1 MSTDPLERRL
11 YDAAETYFPATPELA
26 RTARARL
33 GEQKPARRA
42 PRLALGIAL
51 VAVAVVAGVLALSP
65 GARSALRDLLDR
77 VPGISIERAP
87 TLPERAYRST
97 PSYGAPLD
105 DLDDAR
111 RLHGR
116 PLRMPAHLGEPDRL
130 YWLAFPPGD
139 MITAVYGDERRAR
152 LVFSQWKVG
161 TTDLWHK
168 VLASGTGA
176 ALVTVD
182 GAPGIWIFGADHG
195 VFYLAPGRS
204 DGGPSTHHR
213 AEAYL
218 AGNVLAWQRNGIA
231 YRLEAG
237 VPLQE
242 AMRIARSLEVVE

>member
-1 MSTDPLERRL
+1 MDALERRL
-11 YDAAETYFPATPELA
+11 HDAAETYFPATPDLA
-26 RTARARL
+26 RAARERL
-33 GEQKPARRA
+33 VSQRPERRA
-42 PRLALGIAL
+42 PRLALGVAL
-51 VAVAVVAGVLALSP
+51 VVLAVIAGVLALSP

-77 VPGISIERAP
+77 VPGISIERAA
-87 TLPERAYRST
+87 TLPERGYRST
-97 PSYGAPLD
+97 PYYGAPID
-105 DLDDAR
+105 DVDHAR
-111 RLHGR
+111 RLYGR
-116 PLRMPAHLGEPDRL
+116 PLRLPADLGEPDRL

-168 VLASGTGA
+168 VLASGTDA

-195 VFYLAPGRS
+195 VYYLAPGES
-204 DGGPSTHHR
+204 DRGPSTHHR

-242 AMRIARSLEVVE
+242 AMKIARSLEVAG